1 MPLFLKERKSLVVLT
16 ALIFFQLILIS
27 TQVPLGYGENYFEK
41 AVFSVFSPV
50 QHGILSLFRSIGEFW
65 ENYFYLQN
73 VQSQNRK
80 MKDEMFFLR
89 QENNLL
95 RNALENLRS
104 AKEIEESLLRLH
116 ENILVAQVI
125 GFDASN
131 FYKSAVINKGSLDGL
146 RKDMIVLDENG
157 SLVGRIINPIA
168 LKESRVQLITD
179 NESGVGV
186 FSQSKEVMGILSG
199 DDKGYCFLEYIHVTT
214 EDIYEGEDIITS
226 GKDGLFPSGIKVGK
240 IVSITTNTSLFKQ
253 VKVEPYFD
261 IRDLDQVAVI
271 MKDPMEIF

>member
-27 TQVPLGYGENYFEK
+27 AQVPLGYGENYFEK

-50 QHGILSLFRSIGEFW
+50 QHGILSLSRSIGEFW
-65 ENYFYLQN
+65 KNYFYLQN

-146 RKDMIVLDENG
+146 KKDMVVLDKNG
-157 SLVGRIINPIA
+157 SLVGRIINPVA

-186 FSQSKEVMGILSG
+186 FSQSKKVKGILSG
-199 DDKGYCFLEYIHVTT
+199 DDKGNCFLEYIHVTT

-240 IVSITTNTSLFKQ
+240 IVSITTSTSLFKQ

-271 MKDPMEIF
+271 MRDPMEIF

>member
-65 ENYFYLQN
+65 ENYFYFQN
-73 VQSQNRK
+73 VQGQNRK

-95 RNALENLRS
+95 RNALGNLRS

-146 RKDMIVLDENG
+146 RKDMIVLDKNG

-240 IVSITTNTSLFKQ
+240 IVSITTSTSLFKQ

-271 MKDPMEIF
+271 MRDPMEIF

>member
-1 MPLFLKERKSLVVLT
+1 MLLFLKERKSLVVLT

-146 RKDMIVLDENG
+146 KKDMIVLDKNG

-240 IVSITTNTSLFKQ
+240 IVSITTSTSLFKQ

-271 MKDPMEIF
+271 MRDPMEIF

>member
-41 AVFSVFSPV
+41 AVFSIFSPI

-146 RKDMIVLDENG
+146 KKDMIVLDKNG

-214 EDIYEGEDIITS
+214 EGIYEGEDIITS

-240 IVSITTNTSLFKQ
+240 IVSITTSTSLFKQ

-271 MKDPMEIF
+271 MRDPMEIF

>member
-1 MPLFLKERKSLVVLT
+1 MPLFLKEKKSLVVLI

-41 AVFSVFSPV
+41 AIFSVFSPI

-65 ENYFYLQN
+65 ENYFYFQN

-146 RKDMIVLDENG
+146 KKDMIVLDENG

-214 EDIYEGEDIITS
+214 EGIYEGEDIITS

-240 IVSITTNTSLFKQ
+240 IVSITTSTSLFKQ
-253 VKVEPYFD
+253 VKVEPYFN
-261 IRDLDQVAVI
+261 IRDLNQVAVI
-271 MKDPMEIF
+271 MRDPMEIF

>member
-41 AVFSVFSPV
+41 AIFSVFSPI

-65 ENYFYLQN
+65 ENYFYFQN

-146 RKDMIVLDENG
+146 KKDMIVLDKNG

-214 EDIYEGEDIITS
+214 EGIYEGEDIITS

-240 IVSITTNTSLFKQ
+240 IVSITTSTSLFKQ

-271 MKDPMEIF
+271 MRDPMEIF

>member
-1 MPLFLKERKSLVVLT
+1 MPLFLKERKNLVVLT

-41 AVFSVFSPV
+41 AIFSVFSPI

-65 ENYFYLQN
+65 KNYFYLQN

-146 RKDMIVLDENG
+146 RKDMIVLDKNG
-157 SLVGRIINPIA
+157 SLVGRIINPVA
-168 LKESRVQLITD
+168 LKESRIQLITD

-214 EDIYEGEDIITS
+214 EGIYEGEDIITS

-240 IVSITTNTSLFKQ
+240 IVSITTSTSLFKQ
-253 VKVEPYFD
+253 VKVEPYFN

-271 MKDPMEIF
+271 MRDPMEIF

>member
-16 ALIFFQLILIS
+16 VLIFFQLILIS

-50 QHGILSLFRSIGEFW
+50 QHGILSLSRSIGEFW
-65 ENYFYLQN
+65 KNYFYLQN

-146 RKDMIVLDENG
+146 KKDMVVLDKNG
-157 SLVGRIINPIA
+157 SLVGRIINPVA

-186 FSQSKEVMGILSG
+186 FSQSKKVMGILSG
-199 DDKGYCFLEYIHVTT
+199 DDKGNCFLEYIHVTT
-214 EDIYEGEDIITS
+214 EDIYEGEEIITS

-240 IVSITTNTSLFKQ
+240 IVSITTSTSLFKQ
-253 VKVEPYFD
+253 VKIEPYFD

-271 MKDPMEIF
+271 MRDPMEIF

>member
-1 MPLFLKERKSLVVLT
+1 MLLFLKERKSLVVLT

-131 FYKSAVINKGSLDGL
+131 FFKSAVINKGSLDGL
-146 RKDMIVLDENG
+146 KKDMIVLDKNG

-240 IVSITTNTSLFKQ
+240 IVSITTSTSLFKQ

-271 MKDPMEIF
+271 MRDPMEIF

>member
-1 MPLFLKERKSLVVLT
+1 MLLFLKERKSLVVLT

-146 RKDMIVLDENG
+146 KKDMIVLDKNG
-157 SLVGRIINPIA
+157 SLVGRIISPIA

-179 NESGVGV
+179 NESGVSV

-240 IVSITTNTSLFKQ
+240 IVSITTSTSLFKQ

-271 MKDPMEIF
+271 MRDPMEIF

>member
-16 ALIFFQLILIS
+16 VLIFFQLILIS

-50 QHGILSLFRSIGEFW
+50 QHGILSLSRSIGEFW
-65 ENYFYLQN
+65 KNYFYLQN

-131 FYKSAVINKGSLDGL
+131 FYKSTVINKGSLDGL
-146 RKDMIVLDENG
+146 KKDMVVLDKNG
-157 SLVGRIINPIA
+157 SLVGRIINPVA

-186 FSQSKEVMGILSG
+186 FSQSKKVMGILSG
-199 DDKGYCFLEYIHVTT
+199 DDKGNCFLEYIHVTT

-240 IVSITTNTSLFKQ
+240 IVSITTSTSLFKQ
-253 VKVEPYFD
+253 VKIEPYFD
-261 IRDLDQVAVI
+261 IRDLNQVAVI
-271 MKDPMEIF
+271 MRDPMEIF

>member
-1 MPLFLKERKSLVVLT
+1 MPLFLKERKSLLVLI

-27 TQVPLGYGENYFEK
+27 TQVPLGYGKNYFER

-50 QHGILSLFRSIGEFW
+50 QHGILSFFQSIGYLW
-65 ENYFYLQN
+65 KNYFYLQN
-73 VQSQNRK
+73 VQSQNQK
-80 MKDEMFFLR
+80 MKEEMFFLR

-104 AKEIEESLLRLH
+104 EKEIEKSLLMLH
-116 ENILVAQVI
+116 ENILAAQVI
-125 GFDASN
+125 GLDASN
-131 FYKSAVINKGSLDGL
+131 FYKSATINKGSLDGL
-146 RKDMIVLDENG
+146 KKDMVVLDKNG
-157 SLVGRIINPIA
+157 SLVGRIIDPVA

-186 FSQSKEVMGILSG
+186 YSEKKEVMGILSG
-199 DDKGYCFLEYIHVTT
+199 DGKGYCFLEYIHVTT

-240 IVSITTNTSLFKQ
+240 IVSITTTTSLFKQ
-253 VKVEPYFD
+253 IMVEPYFD
-261 IRDLDQVAVI
+261 IRDLDHVAVI
-271 MKDPMEIF
+271 MRDPMEVF

>member
-1 MPLFLKERKSLVVLT
+1 MPLFLKERKSLLVLT

-27 TQVPLGYGENYFEK
+27 TQVPLGYEQNYFEK
-41 AVFSVFSPV
+41 AVFSFFSPI
-50 QHGILSLFRSIGEFW
+50 QHGILSLFRSIGNLW
-65 ENYFYLQN
+65 KNYFDLQN
-73 VQSQNRK
+73 VQSQNQK

-104 AKEIEESLLRLH
+104 QKEIEESLLKLH
-116 ENILVAQVI
+116 ENILAAQVI

-131 FYKSAVINKGSLDGL
+131 FYKSATINKGSLDGL
-146 RKDMIVLDENG
+146 KKDMVVLDQNG
-157 SLVGRIINPIA
+157 SLVGRIIDPVA

-186 FSQSKEVMGILSG
+186 FSKKKEVMGILSG
-199 DDKGYCFLEYIHVTT
+199 DGKGYCFLEYIHVTT
-214 EDIYEGEDIITS
+214 EGIYEGEDIITS

-240 IVSITTNTSLFKQ
+240 IVSITTGTSLFKQ

-261 IRDLDQVAVI
+261 IRRLDHVAII

>member
-41 AVFSVFSPV
+41 AVFSIFSPV

-65 ENYFYLQN
+65 KNYFYLQN

-146 RKDMIVLDENG
+146 KKDMFVLDKNG
-157 SLVGRIINPIA
+157 SLVGRIINPVA

-186 FSQSKEVMGILSG
+186 FSQSKKVMGILSG

-240 IVSITTNTSLFKQ
+240 IVSITTSTSLFKQ

-271 MKDPMEIF
+271 MRDPTEIF

>member
-95 RNALENLRS
+95 RNALGNLRS

-131 FYKSAVINKGSLDGL
+131 FFKSAVINKGSLDGL
-146 RKDMIVLDENG
+146 RKDMIVLDKNG

-240 IVSITTNTSLFKQ
+240 IVSITTSTSLFKQ

-271 MKDPMEIF
+271 MRDPMEIF

>member
-240 IVSITTNTSLFKQ
+240 IVSITTSTSLFKQ

-271 MKDPMEIF
+271 MRDPMEIF

>member
-1 MPLFLKERKSLVVLT
+1 MPLFLKERKSLLVLT

-41 AVFSVFSPV
+41 AVFSIFSPV
-50 QHGILSLFRSIGEFW
+50 QHGIISFFLSISSLW
-65 ENYFYLQN
+65 KNYFHLQN

-80 MKDEMFFLR
+80 MKEEMFFLR

-104 AKEIEESLLRLH
+104 EKEIKESLLRLH
-116 ENILVAQVI
+116 ENILAAQVI

-131 FYKSAVINKGSLDGL
+131 FYKSAIINKGSLDGL
-146 RKDMIVLDENG
+146 KKDMVVLDKNG
-157 SLVGRIINPIA
+157 NLVGRIIDPVA

-186 FSQSKEVMGILSG
+186 FSQKKEVMGILSG

-226 GKDGLFPSGIKVGK
+226 GKDRLFPPGIRVGK
-240 IVSITTNTSLFKQ
+240 IVSITTSTSLFKQ

-261 IRDLDQVAVI
+261 IRHLDQVAII
-271 MKDPMEIF
+271 MRDPMEVF

>member
-1 MPLFLKERKSLVVLT
+1 MSLFLKERKSLVVLT

-41 AVFSVFSPV
+41 AVFSIFSPV
-50 QHGILSLFRSIGEFW
+50 QHGILSLSRSIGEFW
-65 ENYFYLQN
+65 KNYFYLQN

-104 AKEIEESLLRLH
+104 AKEIEEILLRLH

-131 FYKSAVINKGSLDGL
+131 FYKSATINKGSLDGL
-146 RKDMIVLDENG
+146 KKDMIVLDKNG
-157 SLVGRIINPIA
+157 SLVGRIINPVA

-186 FSQSKEVMGILSG
+186 FSQSKKVMGILSG
-199 DDKGYCFLEYIHVTT
+199 DDKGNCFLEYIHVTT

-240 IVSITTNTSLFKQ
+240 IVSITTSTSLFKQ
-253 VKVEPYFD
+253 VKIEPYFD
-261 IRDLDQVAVI
+261 IRDLDRVAVI
-271 MKDPMEIF
+271 MRDPMEIF

>member
-1 MPLFLKERKSLVVLT
+1 MPLFLKERKSLVILT

-50 QHGILSLFRSIGEFW
+50 QHGILSLSRSIGEFW

-146 RKDMIVLDENG
+146 KKDMIVLDKNG

-214 EDIYEGEDIITS
+214 EGIYEGEDIITS

-240 IVSITTNTSLFKQ
+240 IVSITTSTSLFKQ

-271 MKDPMEIF
+271 MRDPMEIF

>member
-1 MPLFLKERKSLVVLT
+1 MSLFLKERKSLVVLT

-50 QHGILSLFRSIGEFW
+50 QHGILSLSRSIGEFW
-65 ENYFYLQN
+65 KNYFYLQN

-146 RKDMIVLDENG
+146 KKDMIVLDKNG
-157 SLVGRIINPIA
+157 SLVGRIINPVA

-214 EDIYEGEDIITS
+214 EGIYEGEDIITS

-240 IVSITTNTSLFKQ
+240 IVSITTSTSLFKQ

-271 MKDPMEIF
+271 MRDPMEIF

>member
-1 MPLFLKERKSLVVLT
+1 MPLFLKEKKSLVVLT

-65 ENYFYLQN
+65 KNYFYLQN

-146 RKDMIVLDENG
+146 RKDMIVLDKNG

-186 FSQSKEVMGILSG
+186 FSQSKKVMGILSG

-214 EDIYEGEDIITS
+214 EGIYEGEDIITS

-240 IVSITTNTSLFKQ
+240 IVSITTSTSLFKQ

-271 MKDPMEIF
+271 MRDPMEIF

>member
-1 MPLFLKERKSLVVLT
+1 MPLFLKEKKSLVVLT

-41 AVFSVFSPV
+41 AIFSVFSPI

-65 ENYFYLQN
+65 ENYFYFQN

-104 AKEIEESLLRLH
+104 AKEIEDSLLRLH

-146 RKDMIVLDENG
+146 KKDMIVLDENG

-214 EDIYEGEDIITS
+214 EGIYEGEDIITS

-240 IVSITTNTSLFKQ
+240 IVSITTGTSLFKQ
-253 VKVEPYFD
+253 VKVEPYFN
-261 IRDLDQVAVI
+261 IRDLNQVAVI
-271 MKDPMEIF
+271 MRDPMEIF

>member
-1 MPLFLKERKSLVVLT
+1 MSLFLKERKSLVVLT

-27 TQVPLGYGENYFEK
+27 TQVPLGYGKNYFEK

-146 RKDMIVLDENG
+146 RKDMIVLDKNG

-240 IVSITTNTSLFKQ
+240 IVSITTSTSLFKQ

-271 MKDPMEIF
+271 MRDPMEIF

>member
-1 MPLFLKERKSLVVLT
+1 MPLFLKEKKSLVVLT

-41 AVFSVFSPV
+41 AIFSVFSPI

-65 ENYFYLQN
+65 ENYFYFQN

-146 RKDMIVLDENG
+146 RKDMIVLDKNG

-240 IVSITTNTSLFKQ
+240 IVSITTSTSLFKQ

-271 MKDPMEIF
+271 MRDPMEIF

>member
-1 MPLFLKERKSLVVLT
+1 MPLFLKERKSLLVLI

-27 TQVPLGYGENYFEK
+27 TQVPLGYGANYFER
-41 AVFSVFSPV
+41 AVFSIFSPV
-50 QHGILSLFRSIGEFW
+50 QHGILSLFLSIGNLW
-65 ENYFYLQN
+65 KNYFDLQN
-73 VQSQNRK
+73 VQSQNQK
-80 MKDEMFFLR
+80 MKDEMFYLR

-95 RNALENLRS
+95 RNALEKLRS
-104 AKEIEESLLRLH
+104 QQEIEKSLLRLH
-116 ENILVAQVI
+116 ENVMVAQVI

-146 RKDMIVLDENG
+146 KKDMVVLDENG
-157 SLVGRIINPIA
+157 SLVGRIIDPVA

-186 FSQSKEVMGILSG
+186 HSKQKAVMGILSG
-199 DDKGYCFLEYIHVTT
+199 DGKGSCFLEYIHVTT
-214 EDIYEGEDIITS
+214 EDIYEGEDVITS

-240 IVSITTNTSLFKQ
+240 IVSITTSSSLFKQ

-261 IRDLDQVAVI
+261 IRHLDHVAII
-271 MKDPMEIF
+271 MRNPMEVF

>member
-41 AVFSVFSPV
+41 AVFSIFSPV

-65 ENYFYLQN
+65 ENYFYFQN

-131 FYKSAVINKGSLDGL
+131 FYKSAVISKGSLDGL
-146 RKDMIVLDENG
+146 KKDMIVLDKNG

-240 IVSITTNTSLFKQ
+240 IVSITTSTSLFKQ

-271 MKDPMEIF
+271 MRDPMEIF

>member
-65 ENYFYLQN
+65 KNYFYLQN

-146 RKDMIVLDENG
+146 RKDMIVLDKNG

-214 EDIYEGEDIITS
+214 EGIYEGEDIITS

-240 IVSITTNTSLFKQ
+240 IVSITTSTSLFKQ

-271 MKDPMEIF
+271 MRDPMEIF

>member
-1 MPLFLKERKSLVVLT
+1 MSLFLKERKSLVVLT

-41 AVFSVFSPV
+41 AVFSIFSPI
-50 QHGILSLFRSIGEFW
+50 QHGILSLFRSGGEFW
-65 ENYFYLQN
+65 KNYFYLQN

-146 RKDMIVLDENG
+146 KKDMIVLDKNG

-186 FSQSKEVMGILSG
+186 FSQSKKVMGILSG
-199 DDKGYCFLEYIHVTT
+199 DDKGNCFLEYIHVTT

-226 GKDGLFPSGIKVGK
+226 GKDGLFPSGIEVGK
-240 IVSITTNTSLFKQ
+240 IVSITTSTSLFKQ

-271 MKDPMEIF
+271 MRDPMEIF

>member
-41 AVFSVFSPV
+41 AVFSVFSPF

-65 ENYFYLQN
+65 ENYFYFQN
-73 VQSQNRK
+73 VQGQNRK

-146 RKDMIVLDENG
+146 KKDMIVLDKNG

-240 IVSITTNTSLFKQ
+240 IVSITTSTSLFKQ

-271 MKDPMEIF
+271 MRDPMEIF

>member
-116 ENILVAQVI
+116 ENILVAQII

-146 RKDMIVLDENG
+146 KKDMIVLDENG
-157 SLVGRIINPIA
+157 SLVGRIINPVA

-240 IVSITTNTSLFKQ
+240 IVSITTSTSLFKQ

-271 MKDPMEIF
+271 MRDPMEIF

>member
-1 MPLFLKERKSLVVLT
+1 MPLFLKERKSLLVLT

-27 TQVPLGYGENYFEK
+27 TQVPLGYGQNYFEK
-41 AVFSVFSPV
+41 AVFSFFSPI
-50 QHGILSLFRSIGEFW
+50 QHGILSLFRSIGNLW
-65 ENYFYLQN
+65 KNYFDLQN
-73 VQSQNRK
+73 VQSQNQK

-104 AKEIEESLLRLH
+104 QKEIEESLLKLH
-116 ENILVAQVI
+116 ENILAAQVI

-131 FYKSAVINKGSLDGL
+131 FYKSATINKGSLDGL
-146 RKDMIVLDENG
+146 KKDMVVLDQNG
-157 SLVGRIINPIA
+157 SLVGRIIDPVA

-186 FSQSKEVMGILSG
+186 FSKKKEVMGILSG
-199 DDKGYCFLEYIHVTT
+199 DGKGYCFLEYIHVTT
-214 EDIYEGEDIITS
+214 EGIYEGEDIITS

-240 IVSITTNTSLFKQ
+240 IVSITTGTSLFKQ

-261 IRDLDQVAVI
+261 IRRLDHVAII

>member
-41 AVFSVFSPV
+41 AIFSVFSPI

-65 ENYFYLQN
+65 ENYFYFQN

-146 RKDMIVLDENG
+146 KKDMIVLDKNG

-214 EDIYEGEDIITS
+214 EGIYEGEDIITS

-240 IVSITTNTSLFKQ
+240 IVSITTGTSLFKQ
-253 VKVEPYFD
+253 VKVEPYFN
-261 IRDLDQVAVI
+261 IRDLNQVAVI
-271 MKDPMEIF
+271 MRDPMEIF

>member
-27 TQVPLGYGENYFEK
+27 TQVPLGYGKNYFEK

-146 RKDMIVLDENG
+146 RKDMIVLDKNG

-240 IVSITTNTSLFKQ
+240 IVSITTSTSLFKQ

-271 MKDPMEIF
+271 MRDPMEIF